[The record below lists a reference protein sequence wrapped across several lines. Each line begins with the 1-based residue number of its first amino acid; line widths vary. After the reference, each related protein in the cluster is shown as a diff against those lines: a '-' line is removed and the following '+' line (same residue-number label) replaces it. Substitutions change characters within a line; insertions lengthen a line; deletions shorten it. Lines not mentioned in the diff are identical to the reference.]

1 MTPACFFVFLFCSES
16 VLSEAIDNMA
26 KKIKAEI
33 DCIETDRKIIAIM
46 LTMISALWSYTLEEV
61 LAKISKML

>member
-1 MTPACFFVFLFCSES
+1 
-16 VLSEAIDNMA
+16 MA

-46 LTMISALWSYTLEEV
+46 LTIISALWSYTLGEV